1 MPLDSYLP
9 VISGGTG
16 LGLSVSYGLI
26 QEHKGIIGLHSRRG
40 VGSRFP
46 VFLPIDQEVQLNL
59 QPAILCS
66 FLLIINSAY
75 ARSAMLFGIRFLDYG
90 RPGGG
95 TGSGFFKE
103 KLKLSAFWGM
113 IIPVGLSGLVGWRK
127 R

>member
-1 MPLDSYLP
+1 
-9 VISGGTG
+9 
-16 LGLSVSYGLI
+16 
-26 QEHKGIIGLHSRRG
+26 
-40 VGSRFP
+40 
-46 VFLPIDQEVQLNL
+46 
-59 QPAILCS
+59 
-66 FLLIINSAY
+66 
-75 ARSAMLFGIRFLDYG
+75 MLFGIRFLDYG